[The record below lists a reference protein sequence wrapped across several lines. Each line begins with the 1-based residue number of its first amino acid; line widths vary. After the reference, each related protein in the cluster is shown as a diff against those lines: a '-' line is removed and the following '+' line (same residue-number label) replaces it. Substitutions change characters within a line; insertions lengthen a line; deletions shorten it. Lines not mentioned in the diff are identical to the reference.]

1 MTRWALLG
9 AVAGALFTLVLFA
22 PAAWLAGAVASA
34 TDQRLLLA
42 DARGTVWN
50 GNAVLVL
57 TGGAGSRDASALPD
71 RLHWRLRPE
80 GLGLGMRATQPCC
93 LNGELRLRLAAG
105 MGRVHIELPGEAAAA
120 GAGTGTGPG
129 TGSGTGTG
137 TGTGTGAGLA
147 VSRSLG
153 QVPASWLVG
162 LGTPWNTLQPSG
174 TLQLSSPGLVLE
186 QVQGRW
192 RFSGRVEL
200 TLATL
205 ASRLSTLDSLG
216 SYRLTLSGDAPAGEA
231 AQLQLNTTEGALQL
245 SGSGQLL
252 GAGAASRLRFRGQA
266 NAAAGFEAAL
276 GNLLNII
283 GRRQGAFS
291 LISIG

>member
-1 MTRWALLG
+1 MKRWALLG
-9 AVAGALFTLVLFA
+9 AAAGALCTLVLFA
-22 PAAWLAGAVASA
+22 PAAWLAGALASA
-34 TDQRLLLA
+34 TGERLLLA

-57 TGGAGSRDASALPD
+57 AGGMGSRDASALPD

-80 GLGLGMRATQPCC
+80 GLGLGVRATQPCC
-93 LNGELRLRLAAG
+93 LNGELHLRLAAG
-105 MGRVHIELPGEAAAA
+105 LGRFRLELPGVAAAHA
-120 GAGTGTGPG
+120 PGTGTGRSAAPG
-129 TGSGTGTG
+129 RSTGS
-137 TGTGTGAGLA
+137 
-147 VSRSLG
+147 SLG
-153 QVPASWLVG
+153 QWPASWLVG
-162 LGTPWNTLQPSG
+162 LGTPWNTLQPTG
-174 TLQLSSPGLVLE
+174 TLQLRSPGLVLE

-192 RFSGRVEL
+192 RFTGQLEL

-216 SYRLTLSGDAPAGEA
+216 SYRLTLSGDAAASEA
-231 AQLQLNTTEGALQL
+231 AQLQLLTTEGALQL

-252 GAGAASRLRFRGQA
+252 GTGAASRLRFRGQA

>member
-1 MTRWALLG
+1 M
-9 AVAGALFTLVLFA
+9 
-22 PAAWLAGAVASA
+22 
-34 TDQRLLLA
+34 
-42 DARGTVWN
+42 
-50 GNAVLVL
+50 
-57 TGGAGSRDASALPD
+57 
-71 RLHWRLRPE
+71 
-80 GLGLGMRATQPCC
+80 
-93 LNGELRLRLAAG
+93 
-105 MGRVHIELPGEAAAA
+105 
-120 GAGTGTGPG
+120 
-129 TGSGTGTG
+129 
-137 TGTGTGAGLA
+137 
-147 VSRSLG
+147 SRSLG

-162 LGTPWNTLQPSG
+162 LGTPWHTLQPSG

-216 SYRLTLSGDAPAGEA
+216 SYRLTLSGDAAASEA
-231 AQLQLNTTEGALQL
+231 AQLHLLTTEGALQL
-245 SGSGQLL
+245 SGNGQLL

-266 NAAAGFEAAL
+266 SAAAGFEAAL

-283 GRRQGAFS
+283 GRRQGAVS

>member
-1 MTRWALLG
+1 MTRWSIFG
-9 AVAGALFTLVLFA
+9 AMAGALLALVLFA
-22 PAAWLAGAVASA
+22 PAAWLAGALASA
-34 TDQRLLLA
+34 TEQRLVLA

-57 TGGAGSRDASALPD
+57 TGGVGSRDASALPD

-80 GLGLGMRATQPCC
+80 GLGLQVRVSQPCC

-105 MGRVHIELPGEAAAA
+105 LERLHIELPAEAALA
-120 GAGTGTGPG
+120 GAGPASS
-129 TGSGTGTG
+129 GSR
-137 TGTGTGAGLA
+137 A
-147 VSRSLG
+147 LG
-153 QVPASWLVG
+153 QWPASWLVG

-174 TLQLSSPGLVLE
+174 TLQISSPGLVLE

-216 SYRLTLSGDAPAGEA
+216 SYRLTLSGDAAAGEA
-231 AQLQLNTTEGALQL
+231 AQLQLLTTEGALQL

-266 NAAAGFEAAL
+266 SAAAGFEAAL

-283 GRRQGAFS
+283 GRRQGAAS

>member
-1 MTRWALLG
+1 MRRGPKLWAISG
-9 AVAGALFTLVLFA
+9 AAAGALLTLVLFA

-34 TDQRLLLA
+34 TGERLLLA
-42 DARGTVWN
+42 DAHGTVWN

-57 TGGAGSRDASALPD
+57 TGGVGSRDASALPD
-71 RLHWRLRPE
+71 RLHWRLRPD
-80 GLGLGMRATQPCC
+80 GLGLGVRATQPCC
-93 LNGELRLRLAAG
+93 LNGELRLRLAVG
-105 MGRVHIELPGEAAAA
+105 LGRFRLELPVEAASVNSPGPVA
-120 GAGTGTGPG
+120 GPG
-129 TGSGTGTG
+129 ADMGGRTPG
-137 TGTGTGAGLA
+137 
-147 VSRSLG
+147 RSLG
-153 QVPASWLVG
+153 QWPASWLVG
-162 LGTPWNTLQPSG
+162 LGTPWNTLQPTG
-174 TLQLSSPGLVLE
+174 TLQLRSPGLVLE

-192 RFSGRVEL
+192 SFSGRLEL

-216 SYRLTLSGDAPAGEA
+216 SYRLTLNSFAAGGEA

-283 GRRQGAFS
+283 GRRQGAVS
-291 LISIG
+291 VISIG

>member
-1 MTRWALLG
+1 MGRGAKLG
-9 AVAGALFTLVLFA
+9 AKSWAAGGAAAGALIALVLFA
-22 PAAWLAGAVASA
+22 PAAWLASALASA
-34 TDQRLLLA
+34 TDQRLLLS

-57 TGGAGSRDASALPD
+57 AGGVGSRDASALPD

-80 GLGLGMRATQPCC
+80 GLGVSVHATQPCC
-93 LNGELRLRLAAG
+93 LNGELRLRVAAG
-105 MGRVHIELPGEAAAA
+105 LGRLRLELPADAVAASA
-120 GAGTGTGPG
+120 GPA
-129 TGSGTGTG
+129 
-137 TGTGTGAGLA
+137 
-147 VSRSLG
+147 RSIG
-153 QVPASWLVG
+153 QWPASWLVG

-174 TLQLSSPGLVLE
+174 SLQLSSPGLVLE

-192 RFSGRVEL
+192 RFTGRVEL
-200 TLATL
+200 TLARL
-205 ASRLSTLDSLG
+205 ASRLSTLDTLG
-216 SYRLTLSGDAPAGEA
+216 SYRVTVSGDAAAAEA
-231 AQLQLNTTEGALQL
+231 AQLQLLTTEGALQL

-266 NAAAGFEAAL
+266 TAAVGFEAAL

>member
-1 MTRWALLG
+1 MTRWSLFG
-9 AVAGALFTLVLFA
+9 AMAGALLVLVLFA
-22 PAAWLAGAVASA
+22 PAAWLAGALATA
-34 TDQRLLLA
+34 TDQRLVLA

-57 TGGAGSRDASALPD
+57 TGGIGSRDASALPD

-80 GLGLGMRATQPCC
+80 GLGLQVRATQPCC

-105 MGRVHIELPGEAAAA
+105 LQRLHIELPAEAALA
-120 GAGTGTGPG
+120 GAGPA
-129 TGSGTGTG
+129 SG
-137 TGTGTGAGLA
+137 A
-147 VSRSLG
+147 SRALG
-153 QVPASWLVG
+153 QWPASWLVG

-174 TLQLSSPGLVLE
+174 TLQISSPGLVLE

-216 SYRLTLSGDAPAGEA
+216 SYRLTLSGDAAAGEA
-231 AQLQLNTTEGALQL
+231 AQLQLLTTEGALQL

-266 NAAAGFEAAL
+266 SAAAGFEAAL

-283 GRRQGAFS
+283 GRRQGAAS

>member
-1 MTRWALLG
+1 MNAWAW
-9 AVAGALFTLVLFA
+9 AGAALGMLVTLVLSA

-34 TDQRLLLA
+34 TGQRLLLA

-50 GNAVLVL
+50 GSAVLVL
-57 TGGAGSRDASALPD
+57 AGGDGSRDASALPD

-80 GLGLGMRATQPCC
+80 PLQLALALRATQPCC
-93 LNGELRLRLAAG
+93 LNGELLLRVAPGLGRLRL
-105 MGRVHIELPGEAAAA
+105 ELPANSAAAVPA
-120 GAGTGTGPG
+120 ELGP
-129 TGSGTGTG
+129 
-137 TGTGTGAGLA
+137 
-147 VSRSLG
+147 SRSLG
-153 QVPASWLVG
+153 QWPAAWLVG
-162 LGTPWNTLQPSG
+162 LGTPWNTLQPTGS
-174 TLQLSSPGLVLE
+174 LQLGSPGLVLE

-192 RFSGRVEL
+192 RFTGRVEL

-216 SYRLTLSGDAPAGEA
+216 SYRLTLSGNAAAGEA
-231 AQLQLNTTEGALQL
+231 AQLQLLTTEGALQL

-252 GAGAASRLRFRGQA
+252 GAGAASPLRFRGQA
-266 NAAAGFEAAL
+266 SAAAGFEAAL

-283 GRRQGAFS
+283 GRRQGALS

>member
-1 MTRWALLG
+1 MSKRWALIG
-9 AVAGALFTLVLFA
+9 AGAGALLTLALFA
-22 PAAWLAGAVASA
+22 PAAWLAGAVAAA
-34 TDQRLLLA
+34 TGQRLLLA

-57 TGGAGSRDASALPD
+57 TGGEGSRDASALPD

-80 GLGLGMRATQPCC
+80 PLKLALHVRATQPCC
-93 LNGELRLRLAAG
+93 LNGELQLRLAVG
-105 MGRVHIELPGEAAAA
+105 LGRLRVELPGLAAVNA
-120 GAGTGTGPG
+120 TGPG
-129 TGSGTGTG
+129 TGPG
-137 TGTGTGAGLA
+137 
-147 VSRSLG
+147 RSLG
-153 QVPASWLVG
+153 QWPASWLVG
-162 LGTPWNTLQPSG
+162 LGTPWNTLQPTG

-192 RFSGRVEL
+192 RFSGRLEL
-200 TLATL
+200 ALSTL

-216 SYRLTLSGDAPAGEA
+216 SYRLTLSGDAAAGEA
-231 AQLQLNTTEGALQL
+231 AQLQLSTTEGALQL

-252 GAGAASRLRFRGQA
+252 GAGAASRLRFTGQA

-283 GRRQGAFS
+283 GRRQGAYS
-291 LISIG
+291 VISIG

>member
-80 GLGLGMRATQPCC
+80 GLGLGVRATQPCC

-105 MGRVHIELPGEAAAA
+105 LGRVHIELPGEAAAA
-120 GAGTGTGPG
+120 GAGA
-129 TGSGTGTG
+129 G

-174 TLQLSSPGLVLE
+174 TLQLSSPGLLLE

-216 SYRLTLSGDAPAGEA
+216 SYRLTLSSDAAPGEA
-231 AQLQLNTTEGALQL
+231 AQLQLLTTEGALQL

-266 NAAAGFEAAL
+266 SAAAGFEAAL

-283 GRRQGAFS
+283 GRRQGAVS
-291 LISIG
+291 VISIG

>member
-1 MTRWALLG
+1 MRRGPKLWAISGAAVGALL
-9 AVAGALFTLVLFA
+9 TLVLFA

-34 TDQRLLLA
+34 TGERLLLA

-57 TGGAGSRDASALPD
+57 TGGVGSRDASALPD
-71 RLHWRLRPE
+71 RLHWRLRPD
-80 GLGLGMRATQPCC
+80 GLGLGVRAMQPCC
-93 LNGELRLRLAAG
+93 LNGELRLRLAVG
-105 MGRVHIELPGEAAAA
+105 LGRFRLELPVEAAAVNGPGPGPGA
-120 GAGTGTGPG
+120 GADMRGRTLG
-129 TGSGTGTG
+129 
-137 TGTGTGAGLA
+137 
-147 VSRSLG
+147 RSLG
-153 QVPASWLVG
+153 QWPASWLVG
-162 LGTPWNTLQPSG
+162 LGTPWNTLQPTG
-174 TLQLSSPGLVLE
+174 TLQLRSPGLVLE

-192 RFSGRVEL
+192 SFSGRLEL

>member
-1 MTRWALLG
+1 LIKRGANFWVLGG
-9 AVAGALFTLVLFA
+9 AVAGALLALVLFA

-34 TDQRLLLA
+34 SGQRLLLA

-57 TGGAGSRDASALPD
+57 TGGVGSRDASALPD
-71 RLHWRLRPE
+71 RLHWSLRPE
-80 GLGLGMRATQPCC
+80 PLKLGLAVRATQPCC
-93 LNGELRLRLAAG
+93 LNGELQLRLAAG
-105 MGRVHIELPGEAAAA
+105 LGRLRVELPSAPLA
-120 GAGTGTGPG
+120 G
-129 TGSGTGTG
+129 GSGR
-137 TGTGTGAGLA
+137 A
-147 VSRSLG
+147 LG
-153 QVPASWLVG
+153 QWPASWLVG

-192 RFSGRVEL
+192 RFTGRVEL

-216 SYRLTLSGDAPAGEA
+216 SYRLTLSGDAAAGEA
-231 AQLQLNTTEGALQL
+231 AQLQLLTTEGALQL

-252 GAGAASRLRFRGQA
+252 GAGAASRLRFNGQA
-266 NAAAGFEAAL
+266 SAAPGFEAAL